1 MVLHGGTELYDQ
13 MRWIRSLGMTGTLR
27 QRRGWDGS

>member
-13 MRWIRSLGMTGTLR
+13 MRWTRSSAMRDILR